1 MSSQIEENGRKPL
14 KISELGTEKGC
25 FNNINLYEW
34 EGVRWARMPG
44 EVSWVSPKQDQPGRG
59 NSQANI
65 RDA

>member
-44 EVSWVSPKQDQPGRG
+44 EVSRVSPKQDQPGRG
-59 NSQANI
+59 NTRVSI